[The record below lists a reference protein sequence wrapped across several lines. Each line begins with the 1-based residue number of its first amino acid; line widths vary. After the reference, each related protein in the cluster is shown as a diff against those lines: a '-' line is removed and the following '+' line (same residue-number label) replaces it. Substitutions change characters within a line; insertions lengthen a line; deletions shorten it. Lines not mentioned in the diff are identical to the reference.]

1 MTEPY
6 SPGAP
11 ASTPSHVWAVW
22 RDVPTF
28 DVYATQTTRI
38 HACVLYCGASEEAAR
53 QFERAWREACCDS
66 PQQREAAA
74 ARARAW
80 GYDDAVAAPPL
91 ELQVGPMVGSSW
103 AAERAVF
110 DSLREWA
117 SANPHADQL
126 TIRRVADQARVQLR
140 HVAAWCP
147 ACAARQAVAT
157 VLGIE
162 VTP

>member
-6 SPGAP
+6 SPGAC

-28 DVYATQTTRI
+28 DVYAPQTTRI
-38 HACVLYCGASEEAAR
+38 HACVLYCGASEEAA
-53 QFERAWREACCDS
+53 QTFARAWREAYTGS
-66 PQQREAAA
+66 PIKV
-74 ARARAW
+74 RAQ
-80 GYDDAVAAPPL
+80 

>member
-1 MTEPY
+1 M
-6 SPGAP
+6 
-11 ASTPSHVWAVW
+11 STVWAVW
-22 RDVPTF
+22 RDVPHV
-28 DVYATQTTRI
+28 DAYAPQSTRI

-80 GYDDAVAAPPL
+80 GYDDAVAAPPI
-91 ELQVGPMVGSSW
+91 ELQVGPMVGAAW

-117 SANPHADQL
+117 STNPNADQL
-126 TIRRVADQARVQLR
+126 TIRRVAEQARVQLR

>member
-22 RDVPTF
+22 RDVATF
-28 DVYATQTTRI
+28 DVYAPQTTII
-38 HACVLYCGASEEAAR
+38 HACVLYCGASEEAA
-53 QFERAWREACCDS
+53 QTFARAWREAYTGS
-66 PQQREAAA
+66 PIKV
-74 ARARAW
+74 RAQ
-80 GYDDAVAAPPL
+80 
-91 ELQVGPMVGSSW
+91 ELQVGPIVGSSW
-103 AAERAVF
+103 AAEHGVF
-110 DSLREWA
+110 DALREWA
-117 SANPHADQL
+117 AQNPDADQR
-126 TIRRVADQARVQLR
+126 TIRRVADQAATQLR
-140 HVAAWCP
+140 QLAAWCP